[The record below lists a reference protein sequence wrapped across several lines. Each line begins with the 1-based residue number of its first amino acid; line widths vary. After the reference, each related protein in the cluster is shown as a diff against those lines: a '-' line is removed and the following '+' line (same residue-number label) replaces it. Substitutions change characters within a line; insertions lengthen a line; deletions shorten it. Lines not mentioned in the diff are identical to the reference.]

1 MTDAEARA
9 LLHAC
14 FEAALGAAAAGPAV
28 LRHLPEKPRGR
39 CVLVGAGKASAAM
52 AAAVDAAWPDVEVT
66 GLVATR
72 YGHALPAG
80 RISVIEA
87 GHPVPDEN
95 SVRAA
100 RAMLAAVAGLG
111 PDDLVLALVSGGGS
125 ASLALPAGGLDLAA
139 KQSLTR
145 ALLGS
150 GAPISAIN
158 TVRRH
163 ISAVKGGRL
172 AAASAPAR
180 VVTLLVSDIP
190 GDDPAAVAS
199 GPTLA
204 DGTTPDD
211 ALAVLDRHAIPIP
224 PQLRRHL
231 ARASDAPTPA
241 RNGPAVVIAAPGMA
255 LAAAAAKAREMG
267 IDAEILGDAFEGES
281 RELARTMAAGALAR
295 MPGRPLVLLSSGET
309 TVTLRPGSTGSGGRN
324 SEFALALALAL
335 DGNRGIWALAADT
348 DGIDGA
354 SDAAGALVAPDTL
367 ARGAALGLDPAAMLA
382 AHDSHAL
389 FAALGDAVVTGPTHT
404 NVNDFRAILV
414 LPANTPH

>member
-1 MTDAEARA
+1 
-9 LLHAC
+9 HAC

-39 CVLVGAGKASAAM
+39 CVVVGAGKASAAM

-80 RISVIEA
+80 RISLIEA

-190 GDDPAAVAS
+190 G
-199 GPTLA
+199 
-204 DGTTPDD
+204 
-211 ALAVLDRHAIPIP
+211 
-224 PQLRRHL
+224 
-231 ARASDAPTPA
+231 
-241 RNGPAVVIAAPGMA
+241 
-255 LAAAAAKAREMG
+255 
-267 IDAEILGDAFEGES
+267 
-281 RELARTMAAGALAR
+281 
-295 MPGRPLVLLSSGET
+295 
-309 TVTLRPGSTGSGGRN
+309 
-324 SEFALALALAL
+324 
-335 DGNRGIWALAADT
+335 
-348 DGIDGA
+348 
-354 SDAAGALVAPDTL
+354 
-367 ARGAALGLDPAAMLA
+367 
-382 AHDSHAL
+382 
-389 FAALGDAVVTGPTHT
+389 
-404 NVNDFRAILV
+404 
-414 LPANTPH
+414 